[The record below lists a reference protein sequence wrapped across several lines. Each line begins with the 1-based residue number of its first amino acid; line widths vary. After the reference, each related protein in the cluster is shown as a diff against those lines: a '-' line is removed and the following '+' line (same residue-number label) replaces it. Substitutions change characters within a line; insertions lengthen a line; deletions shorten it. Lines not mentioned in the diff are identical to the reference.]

1 MKVWGNYVRDLP
13 KKLDKTLTASMTN
26 GWGVDRTVKA
36 MMKNID
42 SGLRNRMTTLVQTEM
57 AHLADE
63 ASQLAYER
71 KGVKEYEWLAT
82 LELHT
87 CELCG
92 NFDGQTFIV
101 GSKNAKR
108 PIVDSHPNCRCTTV
122 PSVNFPGLKRW
133 SRDPITGKGK
143 LVDDMSF
150 NEWRDKYTNPVM
162 LKKVRN
168 ESSDKKQYGKYK
180 DILGSKD
187 KPETFDKFQE
197 MKYNEDSGWD
207 QLKDNYFVK
216 SRLKD
221 GRYGSVINQDK
232 QAPHMR
238 STVAEGKSYF
248 NDDVNVQDLFDKY
261 AGTGTIERQKDGV
274 TRKNTEL
281 IIANDFK
288 GVAVSLKG
296 NQETSTFKIHHAKK
310 RTHIVPIKERGE
322 S

>member
-143 LVDDMSF
+143 RIDSMSF
-150 NEWRDKYTNPVM
+150 NDWKEKYTDSSM
-162 LKKVRN
+162 LKKARN
-168 ESSDKKQYGKYK
+168 SSSDKKQYDRYK
-180 DILGSKD
+180 SIIGTNNMPKS
-187 KPETFDKFQE
+187 FDKFQE
-197 MKYNEDSGWD
+197 MKYNDGNEWES
-207 QLKDNYFVK
+207 LKDNYFVK

-221 GRYGSVINQDK
+221 GRFGSVINQDK
-232 QAPHMR
+232 QTPHMK
-238 STVAEGKSYF
+238 STVAKGKSYF
-248 NDDVNVQDLFDKY
+248 EDDVDVQELFDKY
-261 AGTGTIERQKDGV
+261 AGTGNVEFNKNGRSNKEIVYAKVFEGV
-274 TRKNTEL
+274 VVNQ
-281 IIANDFK
+281 
-288 GVAVSLKG
+288 G
-296 NQETSTFKIHHAKK
+296 NESKTNYFKIHYSKK
-310 RTHIVPIKERGE
+310 RTHIVPYEGRGQE
-322 S
+322 